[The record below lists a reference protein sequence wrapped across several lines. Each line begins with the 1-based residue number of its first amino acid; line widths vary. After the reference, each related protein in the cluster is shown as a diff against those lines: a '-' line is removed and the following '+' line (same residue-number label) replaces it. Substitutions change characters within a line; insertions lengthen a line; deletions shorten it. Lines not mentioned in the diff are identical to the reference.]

1 MVDERQ
7 RQRQTPLARIKN
19 QRSNVLDNYY
29 GFDRIRDVRT
39 EPSLPHKFQYRDPE
53 TNRTG
58 IYNYD
63 PRPPKGSIPRDFLRQ
78 RQPGIEQFNMRPPRQ
93 GVMGMDIASNNFQ
106 PNQSG
111 IMLAMNNNPTV
122 DKIKNIY
129 NKVDPFIPDIDIDD
143 REIGYDYEKE
153 LGPGTLGL
161 GGNYDFDDN
170 QYGLNIG
177 YKMTFDDGGIATLPT
192 PEGMQREKV
201 PLTDEQKDYL
211 YDFML
216 DFMFKQRQREQ
227 QEMEGR
233 IPPFNYEGLE
243 V

>member
-78 RQPGIEQFNMRPPRQ
+78 RQPGIEQFNMRPPRE
-93 GVMGMDIASNNFQ
+93 GIMGADIAAIDPRIQTADASGVFSALKDYKKKIEDRVGKYNF
-106 PNQSG
+106 G
-111 IMLAMNNNPTV
+111 E
-122 DKIKNIY
+122 
-129 NKVDPFIPDIDIDD
+129 NKY
-143 REIGYDYEKE
+143 EYDYEKE

-177 YKMTFDDGGIATLPT
+177 YKMIFDDGGIATLPT

>member
-1 MVDERQ
+1 MVDEAQ
-7 RQRQTPLARIKN
+7 RQKFNRYSFLPHEAHSK
-19 QRSNVLDNYY
+19 
-29 GFDRIRDVRT
+29 GRDVRT
-39 EPSLPHKFQYRDPE
+39 EPSLPHTYQYRDPE

-58 IYNYD
+58 IYDYD
-63 PRPPKGSIPRDFLRQ
+63 PRPPKGSIPREFLRQ
-78 RQPGIEQFNMRPPRQ
+78 RQPGIEQFNMRPPRE
-93 GVMGMDIASNNFQ
+93 GIMGADIAAIDPRIQTADASGVFSALKDYKKKIEDRVGKYNF
-106 PNQSG
+106 G
-111 IMLAMNNNPTV
+111 E
-122 DKIKNIY
+122 
-129 NKVDPFIPDIDIDD
+129 NKY
-143 REIGYDYEKE
+143 EYDYEKE

-177 YKMTFDDGGIATLPT
+177 YKMIFDDGGIATLPT

>member
-1 MVDERQ
+1 MAGPQYRQ
-7 RQRQTPLARIKN
+7 KLEPRSMQARIKN

-78 RQPGIEQFNMRPPRQ
+78 RQPGIEQFNMRPPRE
-93 GVMGMDIASNNFQ
+93 GIMGADIAAIDPRIQTADASGVFSALKDYKKKIEDRVGKYNF
-106 PNQSG
+106 G
-111 IMLAMNNNPTV
+111 E
-122 DKIKNIY
+122 
-129 NKVDPFIPDIDIDD
+129 NKY
-143 REIGYDYEKE
+143 EYDYEKE

-177 YKMTFDDGGIATLPT
+177 YKMIFDDGGIATLPT

>member
-78 RQPGIEQFNMRPPRQ
+78 RQPGIEQFNMRPPREGIM
-93 GVMGMDIASNNFQ
+93 GVDIAAIDPRIQTADASGVFSALKDYKKKIEDRVGKYNF
-106 PNQSG
+106 G
-111 IMLAMNNNPTV
+111 E
-122 DKIKNIY
+122 
-129 NKVDPFIPDIDIDD
+129 NKY
-143 REIGYDYEKE
+143 EYDYEKE

-177 YKMTFDDGGIATLPT
+177 YKMIFDDGGIATLPT

>member
-1 MVDERQ
+1 MVDERH

-78 RQPGIEQFNMRPPRQ
+78 RQPGIEQFNMRPPRE
-93 GVMGMDIASNNFQ
+93 GIMGADIAAIDPRIQTADASGVFSALKDYKKKIEDRVGKYNF
-106 PNQSG
+106 G
-111 IMLAMNNNPTV
+111 E
-122 DKIKNIY
+122 
-129 NKVDPFIPDIDIDD
+129 NKY
-143 REIGYDYEKE
+143 EYDYEKE

-177 YKMTFDDGGIATLPT
+177 YKMIFDDGGIATLPT

>member
-1 MVDERQ
+1 MVDEAQ
-7 RQRQTPLARIKN
+7 RQKFNRYSFLPHEAHSK
-19 QRSNVLDNYY
+19 
-29 GFDRIRDVRT
+29 GRDVRT
-39 EPSLPHKFQYRDPE
+39 EPSLPHTYQYRDPE

-78 RQPGIEQFNMRPPRQ
+78 RQPGIEQFNMRPPRE
-93 GVMGMDIASNNFQ
+93 GIMGADIAAIDPRIQTADASGVFSALKDYKKKIEDRVGKYNF
-106 PNQSG
+106 G
-111 IMLAMNNNPTV
+111 E
-122 DKIKNIY
+122 
-129 NKVDPFIPDIDIDD
+129 NKY
-143 REIGYDYEKE
+143 EYDYEKE

-177 YKMTFDDGGIATLPT
+177 YKMIFDDGGIATLPT